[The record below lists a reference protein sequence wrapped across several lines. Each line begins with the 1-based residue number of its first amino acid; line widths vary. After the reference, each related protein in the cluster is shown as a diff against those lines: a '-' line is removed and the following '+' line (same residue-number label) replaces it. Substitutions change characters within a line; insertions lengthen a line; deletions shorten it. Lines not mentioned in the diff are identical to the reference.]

1 MKKLTFIILLLAGIP
16 AAAQHPIPPERQT
29 LIRRVAVPI
38 LADTLKAAA
47 GRSGKYFSTNYYQK
61 ADISGTAK
69 MEYGLQDDLVYL
81 RWPLKISVSVNDGWL
96 NKTSYGMADYSG
108 LTGQCDYTTELLGN
122 KRYGKK
128 PTDTLLAWL
137 LYAGGYRIREEKVFP
152 KELGA
157 SLTYDTANED
167 MKPEGSLWNIAQKQL
182 TAHNR
187 KAEKS
192 GRIWEI
198 TAFEAGSLTLRAAV
212 RGGGPA
218 TLQRVWEADP
228 YALVFALAFDMGVH
242 FYLYDSTYAG
252 QPQEAF
258 FSAAEIV
265 KAVTEMEQ

>member
-1 MKKLTFIILLLAGIP
+1 MKKFTFLILLLAGIP
-16 AAAQHPIPPERQT
+16 VAAQHPIPLERQA

-38 LADTLKAAA
+38 LADSLKAASE
-47 GRSGKYFSTNYYQK
+47 RSCKSFSTHYYNK
-61 ADISGTAK
+61 ADIFGSAK

-81 RWPLKISVSVNDGWL
+81 RWPLRISVNVNEGWG
-96 NKTSYGMADYSG
+96 KGSYENADYSG
-108 LTGQCDYTTELLGN
+108 LTSQCDYATELVGD

-137 LYAGGYRIREEKVFP
+137 LYTGGYRIREDIVFP
-152 KELGA
+152 KNLGWTW
-157 SLTYDTANED
+157 SNDTPNEKMIPD
-167 MKPEGSLWNIAQKQL
+167 GELWNIVQRQL

-198 TAFEAGSLTLRAAV
+198 TAFDTGSLTLRAAV
-212 RGGGPA
+212 PGGGPA

-228 YALVFALAFDMGVH
+228 YALVFALAFDMGIH

-252 QPQEAF
+252 QPQEAR

-265 KAVTEMEQ
+265 KAVKEMEQ